1 LSGVFL
7 GDSIPTRQALGAAPA
22 RVARPPWLK
31 TKLRTGRNYGE
42 LKHLVKDLDLHTVC
56 EQASCPNIYECWE
69 AKEATFLILGGRCT
83 RRCGFCD
90 IETGKPGPLDFAEPE
105 RVAAAVEHLGLN
117 FAVVTGVERDDASPV
132 EVAGIWAATIRAVH
146 RRIPACR
153 VEVLTGDL
161 KGRPQAVR
169 TVVEA
174 GPDVFAHNLETSRR
188 LHRRVRPGF
197 RYERSL
203 EVLRMAKEMNPALP
217 TKSNLIVGMGETDDE
232 ILECLADLRE
242 AGVDL
247 VTIGQYLAP
256 SVDHHLPVD
265 RWVTPDQFDRYG
277 QAGRALGF
285 AWVESGPLVRSSY
298 HAGKQFEAASSRLSA
313 LYGAGRSSFPVASPS
328 GDSGPDGEGSST

>member
-1 LSGVFL
+1 MSGVFL
-7 GDSIPTRQALGAAPA
+7 GDSIPTRSNLGAVPA

-31 TKLRTGRNYGE
+31 TKVRTGLNYGE
-42 LKHLVKDLDLHTVC
+42 LKHLVKGLALHTVC

-90 IETGKPGPLDFAEPE
+90 IQTGKPGPLDFAEPE
-105 RVAAAVEHLGLN
+105 RVASAVEHLGLS

-132 EVAGIWAATIRAVH
+132 EVAGIWAATIRAIH

-161 KGRPQAVR
+161 KGKPEAVQ
-169 TVVEA
+169 TVIES

-188 LHRRVRPGF
+188 LHRKIRPGF

-203 EVLRMAKEMNPALP
+203 EVLRMAKEMDPALP
-217 TKSNLIVGMGETDDE
+217 TKSNIIVGMGETDE
-232 ILECLADLRE
+232 EVIECLYDLHE
-242 AGVDL
+242 ARVDL

-256 SVDHHLPVD
+256 SVNHHLPVD
-265 RWVTPDQFDRYG
+265 RWVTPEMFAEYAA
-277 QAGRALGF
+277 AGEEMGF

-298 HAGKQFEAASSRLSA
+298 HAGKQYQAATSRLNA
-313 LYGAGRSSFPVASPS
+313 LYGS
-328 GDSGPDGEGSST
+328 